1 MPFQRPSL
9 ADLVARSAA
18 DIEAGLPGA
27 DARLRRSNL
36 AVLSRM
42 HAGAVHG
49 VYGYLDWLAQQLM
62 VDTAETV
69 FLDRYAGIW
78 GVLRVPASFAAGAVA
93 VTGTTGVVVPAGT
106 QLQRSDGAAYT
117 TTADTTI
124 TSGAADVPVA
134 ALSAGIAGNADAG
147 TRVTFTTPVSG
158 VNTTGVVATGGLTRG
173 ADRES
178 DDALRGRVLGRI
190 QRPPMGGARSD
201 YEAWALQVA
210 GVTRA
215 WVYPLENGPGTVVV
229 RFVRDN
235 DASLIPEPDE
245 VEAVQ
250 DYIDDLRPVTAQVT
264 VEAPTAKPLNMT
276 IQLTP
281 NTAAVKAAVTAELAD
296 VIKRE
301 AAPGGTILLSH
312 LREAVSV
319 AAGEVNNVISSPAV
333 DVTHDPGEMPVL
345 GTITW
350 S

>member
-147 TRVTFTTPVSG
+147 TRVTFTTPL
-158 VNTTGVVATGGLTRG
+158 TGVVATGGLTRG

>member
-1 MPFQRPSL
+1 MPFARPAL
-9 ADLVARSAA
+9 ADLIARAAA

-36 AVLSRM
+36 AVLARM

-49 VYGYLDWLAQQLM
+49 IYGYLDWLAQQLM

-78 GVLRVPASFAAGAVA
+78 GVLRVPAAFATGSVT
-93 VTGTTGVVVPAGT
+93 VTGTSGVVVPAGV
-106 QLQRSDGAAYT
+106 QLQRSDGVAYT
-117 TTADTTI
+117 TTADATVTGG
-124 TSGAADVPVA
+124 TVDVPVA
-134 ALSAGIAGNADAG
+134 ALVAGLVGNADAG
-147 TRVTFTTPVSG
+147 TRMTFTAPVSG
-158 VNTTGVVATGGLTRG
+158 VNSGGVVASGGLTQG
-173 ADRES
+173 ADRET
-178 DDALRGRVLGRI
+178 DEALRGRVLDRI
-190 QRPPMGGARSD
+190 QQPPMGGARSD

-235 DASLIPEPDE
+235 DTSLIPDSAE
-245 VEAVQ
+245 VAAVQ
-250 DYIDDLRPVTAQVT
+250 AYIDDLRPVTANVT
-264 VEAPTAKPLNMT
+264 VEAPTASPLNMT

-281 NTAAVKAAVTAELAD
+281 NTAAVRAAVTAELTD
-296 VIKRE
+296 VLQRE

-312 LREAVSV
+312 LREAISV
-319 AAGEVNNVISSPAV
+319 AAGEVNNVLTTPTA
-333 DVTHDPGEMPVL
+333 DVTHAAGEMPVL